1 MVSGRISSA
10 WKSYRSVGIVYRI
23 GVAFVLGSVLG
34 LVVGDAA
41 TILQPVG
48 DLFVRLLKM
57 VIIPIV
63 VFTLIMAARNLSPQN
78 LGKVGGQVILLY
90 LFTTMIAIGIGLV
103 VSNVI
108 DPGVGLLLED
118 AMAKSAVETKES
130 PGLGQVFLN
139 IVPENPFGAMAEGQ
153 ILSVIFFALAF
164 GVGLTFVRDE
174 AEVGSSVYN
183 GVETIFDAVEAGAEV
198 TFKIVWG
205 VMEYGVIGV
214 FALMAALFAQTG
226 TEAIFSLFKLF
237 ATLAIAIG
245 LQISVV
251 YLLIIVS
258 GLVGQS
264 PVAFLRGGKDAMMTA
279 LSIRSSSGTLP
290 VTMSNADENL
300 KIDQEV
306 YSFSLPLGA
315 TINMDGTAMYLG
327 IAAIFTANVVGRSL
341 TMAEQL
347 SVLVTALIASIGT
360 AGVPGASIVMMTVV
374 FTQVGLPI
382 QAIALVLG
390 IDPLLDRMRTMNNI
404 TGDLA
409 VTTLVAKWND
419 AIDFSTGVWA
429 GEGADTGGVRTPT
442 TDD

>member
-1 MVSGRISSA
+1 MTSSVTQT
-10 WKSYRSVGIVYRI
+10 WQRYRSVPIIYRI
-23 GVAFVLGSVLG
+23 AAAFVLGSIVG
-34 LVVGDAA
+34 LVVGEPA
-41 TILQPVG
+41 TNLQPLG

-57 VIIPIV
+57 VIVPIV
-63 VFTLIMAARNLSPQN
+63 VFTLIMAARNLSPKN

-90 LFTTMIAIGIGLV
+90 LFTTMIAIGLGLV

-108 DPGVGLLLED
+108 DPGVGLLLEN
-118 AMAKSAVETKES
+118 ATGTVETKQS

-139 IVPENPFGAMAEGQ
+139 IVPENPFGAMAEGK

-164 GVGLTFVRDE
+164 GVGLTVVRDE
-174 AEVGSSVYN
+174 AEEGSSVYN
-183 GVETIFDAVEAGAEV
+183 GVETIFDIVEAGAEV
-198 TFKIVWG
+198 MFKVVWG

-214 FALMAALFAQTG
+214 FALMAALFANTG
-226 TEAIFSLFKLF
+226 VEAIFSLFKLF

-245 LQISVV
+245 IQISVV
-251 YLLIIVS
+251 YLLFIIS

-264 PVAFLRGGKDAMMTA
+264 PMSFVRGSKDAMMTA

-300 KIDQEV
+300 GIDQEV

-327 IAAIFTANVVGRSL
+327 IAAIFTANVVGKSL

-347 SVLVTALIASIGT
+347 SVLVTALIASVGT

-374 FTQVGLPI
+374 FTQVGLPV

-390 IDPLLDRMRTMNNI
+390 IDPLLDRMRTMNNV

-429 GEGADTGGVRTPT
+429 DDGVESGSVTSTST